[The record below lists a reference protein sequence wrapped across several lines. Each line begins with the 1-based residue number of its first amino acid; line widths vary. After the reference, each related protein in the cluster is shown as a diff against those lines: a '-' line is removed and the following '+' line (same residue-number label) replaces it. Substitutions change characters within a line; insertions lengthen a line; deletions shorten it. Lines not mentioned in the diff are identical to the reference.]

1 MEWNIAT
8 ADISLRLNEV
18 FVVVKKDTDM
28 QPRKFDDIRFSS
40 IHRRIMLWGS
50 GGPFLDGYVLV
61 IIGVALHQLTPI
73 LKLDA
78 QWIGLLGAGTLAGL
92 FIGTSLFGYISDR
105 VGRRKMFL
113 VDIAAIGLISIAT
126 MFVSTPAELLVMRVL
141 IGIVI
146 GADYPIATSMI
157 TEFSSTRQ
165 RAFAVGF
172 IAAMW
177 YVGATCANLVGFWL
191 YDMVD
196 GWRWML
202 GSAFIPCLI
211 ILIGRFDLPESPR
224 WLLRKGRVKECEQMM
239 IKLFGEPLVFDDEPQ
254 QETRFLQLFNKR
266 HFPFVLFVA
275 VIWTCQVIPMFA
287 IYTFG
292 PQIVGLLGWDE
303 GKNAALGN
311 VVISLFFMLGCI
323 PAMYWLNSLGRRPLL
338 IGSFAMMTGALALLG
353 WVDHM
358 QISLVVIAFAVYA
371 FFSGGPGIL
380 QWLYPNELFP
390 TDIRAS
396 AVGVIMSIS
405 RIGTVISTWALPL
418 FIARYGI
425 STVMLIGAF
434 ISLVGLVVSVLF
446 APETKGLTLNETG
459 KISLAIKS
467 PLK

>member
-1 MEWNIAT
+1 MQ
-8 ADISLRLNEV
+8 
-18 FVVVKKDTDM
+18 
-28 QPRKFDDIRFSS
+28 QPRNFDDLKFSS

-61 IIGVALHQLTPI
+61 IIGVALEQLTP
-73 LKLDA
+73 LLHLDA
-78 QWIGLLGAGTLAGL
+78 EWIGALGAATLAGL
-92 FIGTSLFGYISDR
+92 FIGTSLFGYICDK

-113 VDIAAIGLISIAT
+113 LDIIAIGVISVAT
-126 MFVSTPAELLVMRVL
+126 MFVSTPLELLVMRVL

-157 TEFSSTRQ
+157 TEFSNTRQ
-165 RAFAVGF
+165 RAFSIGF

-177 YVGATCANLVGFWL
+177 YVGATCANLVGYWL
-191 YDMVD
+191 YDMEG
-196 GWRWML
+196 GWRWLL

-239 IKLFGEPLVFDDEPQ
+239 IKLFGEPVCFDDEPP
-254 QETRFLQLFNKR
+254 QETRFLQLFNRR

-275 VIWTCQVIPMFA
+275 AIWTCQVIPMFA

-292 PQIVGLLGWDE
+292 PQIVGLLGWE
-303 GKNAALGN
+303 QGRNAALGN

-323 PAMYWLNSLGRRPLL
+323 PAMFWLNSIGRRPLL
-338 IGSFAMMTGALALLG
+338 IGSFAMMTIALALLG
-353 WVDHM
+353 LVSNLG
-358 QISLVVIAFAVYA
+358 IILVVVAFAVYA

-396 AVGVIMSIS
+396 AVGVIMSLS
-405 RIGTVISTWALPL
+405 RIGTIVSTWALPI
-418 FIARYGI
+418 FITRYGI
-425 STVMLIGAF
+425 NNVMLIGAL
-434 ISLVGLVVSVLF
+434 ISLVGLGVSVMF
-446 APETKGLTLNETG
+446 APETRGLTLTQTG
-459 KISLAIKS
+459 NMTLRGTPSDN
-467 PLK
+467 PR

>member
-1 MEWNIAT
+1 M
-8 ADISLRLNEV
+8 
-18 FVVVKKDTDM
+18 VVKKEKDM

-61 IIGVALHQLTPI
+61 IIGVALHQLTPM

-126 MFVSTPAELLVMRVL
+126 MFVSTPVELLVMRVL

-239 IKLFGEPLVFDDEPQ
+239 LKLFGEPLVFDDEPQ

-292 PQIVGLLGWDE
+292 PQIVGLLGWDQ

-338 IGSFAMMTGALALLG
+338 IGSFAMMTGALAILG

-405 RIGTVISTWALPL
+405 RIGTVISTWALPV

-425 STVMLIGAF
+425 STVMLMGAF
-434 ISLVGLVVSVLF
+434 ISLVGLAVSILF

>member
-1 MEWNIAT
+1 LEWNIAT
-8 ADISLRLNEV
+8 ADIFLRLNEV

-405 RIGTVISTWALPL
+405 RIGTVISTWALPV

-425 STVMLIGAF
+425 STVMLIGSF

-446 APETKGLTLNETG
+446 APETKGLTLNESG
-459 KISLAIKS
+459 KISLARKHYV
-467 PLK
+467 K